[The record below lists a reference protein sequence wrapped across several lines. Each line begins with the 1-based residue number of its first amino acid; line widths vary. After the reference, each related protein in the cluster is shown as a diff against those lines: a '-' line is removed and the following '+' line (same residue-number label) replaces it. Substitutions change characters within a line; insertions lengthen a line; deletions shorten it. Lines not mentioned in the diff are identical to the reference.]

1 MHSGR
6 IISLRTSGTALR
18 FIDLAQD
25 GRWIQAI
32 SDSSM
37 VLGSTHLEVAA
48 VFKGLKRGD
57 IISTPQ
63 CLETCPQTD
72 TVRCSWTAA

>member
-1 MHSGR
+1 MHLGR

-37 VLGSTHLEVAA
+37 VLGSTHFEVAA
-48 VFKGLKRGD
+48 VFKDLKRGD

-63 CLETCPQTD
+63 CLGTCPQTD
-72 TVRCSWTAA
+72 TFRCSWTAA